1 MLDAIYT
8 NENAIRNQ
16 KVKKS
21 LFDALDKVSKELGM
35 DFEIYSGGQPP
46 KGSKGKRVGATN
58 HDNRGDGGGAADVLF
73 KKNGKV
79 FDLESDPKLKETLVR
94 RLKEEGVN
102 QFGYGKGYM
111 KGTTSAHLGMDN
123 SGIMKVWGADTTRKT
138 ADPLISKTV
147 GEGSF
152 KNQPTANQQPTTQQ
166 TKTYQSMAIPNKNP
180 TTLYKLNNMKSIPV
194 QDYKEWFPED
204 ATGVRDWRTAA
215 PITSSKTSRK
225 AALRS
230 NPNAKKV
237 TTIKTD
243 ETGTSGKNL
252 QKLSQI
258 SSDLVPY
265 LSNLY
270 NASLKPGAV
279 PRPVFNAPLKLERV
293 NMDADRTAVNNDY
306 RASIG
311 NADQTL
317 DGNTAV
323 PVKMFAKGMKF
334 NQLSQ
339 VNQAERNQN
348 TQISNQET
356 TLNNQIKQGNNL
368 ALYNTRLLETERTNA
383 IQANKSAN
391 LANASDKF
399 MMQQNA
405 KNQMDLENE
414 KLDLLLDADQYD
426 TWKRF
431 QEKKRS
437 KETKE
442 LKFGGPVTSGKMFKK
457 LKSIY

>member
-1 MLDAIYT
+1 
-8 NENAIRNQ
+8 
-16 KVKKS
+16 
-21 LFDALDKVSKELGM
+21 
-35 DFEIYSGGQPP
+35 
-46 KGSKGKRVGATN
+46 
-58 HDNRGDGGGAADVLF
+58 
-73 KKNGKV
+73 
-79 FDLESDPKLKETLVR
+79 
-94 RLKEEGVN
+94 
-102 QFGYGKGYM
+102 
-111 KGTTSAHLGMDN
+111 
-123 SGIMKVWGADTTRKT
+123 
-138 ADPLISKTV
+138 
-147 GEGSF
+147 
-152 KNQPTANQQPTTQQ
+152 
-166 TKTYQSMAIPNKNP
+166 
-180 TTLYKLNNMKSIPV
+180 
-194 QDYKEWFPED
+194 
-204 ATGVRDWRTAA
+204 
-215 PITSSKTSRK
+215 
-225 AALRS
+225 
-230 NPNAKKV
+230 
-237 TTIKTD
+237 
-243 ETGTSGKNL
+243 
-252 QKLSQI
+252 
-258 SSDLVPY
+258 
-265 LSNLY
+265 LY

-414 KLDLLLDADQYD
+414 KLELLLDADQYG

>member
-8 NENAIRNQ
+8 NENATRNQ

-21 LFDALDKVSKELGM
+21 LFDALDKISKELGM
-35 DFEIYSGGQPP
+35 DFEIYSGGQPA
-46 KGSKGKRVGATN
+46 KGSKGKRVGSTN
-58 HDNRGDGGGAADVLF
+58 HDNHGDGGGAADVIF
-73 KKNGKV
+73 KKDGKI

-111 KGTTSAHLGMDN
+111 KGTTSAHIGMDN
-123 SGIMKVWGADTTRKT
+123 SGIMKVWGADKTRKT

-152 KNQPTANQQPTTQQ
+152 KNQQPTTQQ
-166 TKTYQSMAIPNKNP
+166 TKTYESMAIPNKNP

-204 ATGVRDWRTAA
+204 ATGVRDWRNVA
-215 PITSSKTSRK
+215 PMTSSKTSMK
-225 AALRS
+225 GEFKS
-230 NPNAKKV
+230 NPNAGKI
-237 TTIKTD
+237 TTIKT
-243 ETGTSGKNL
+243 EGTGNGQGRNL

-279 PRPVFNAPLKLERV
+279 PRPVFNSPLKLERV
-293 NMDADRTAVNNDY
+293 SMDADITAVNNDY
-306 RASIG
+306 RASVG

-339 VNQAERNQN
+339 VNQTERNQN

-356 TLNNQIKQGNNL
+356 ILNNQIKQGNNL

-383 IQANKSAN
+383 IQAAKSAN

-399 MMQQNA
+399 MMQQNTKA
-405 KNQMDLENE
+405 QVDLENDKME
-414 KLDLLLDADQYD
+414 LLLDADQYG

-437 KETKE
+437 KEY
-442 LKFGGPVTSGKMFKK
+442 KFGGPITSGKVFKK
-457 LKSIY
+457 LKPIY